1 MRRDLKLIFSTVK
14 KPGHWISYQFYHRQ
28 EPIKWCHR
36 LTVTKRAYP
45 HVKITQQWKSTFRQE
60 RANTVNPPMSPRSKS
75 VQCRLTARSGS
86 MHAYIGLLYTTFALS
101 VWHGQSWANICVV
114 RLVVR
119 LKYKDV
125 HKPHYAFRRTF
136 LSWRNFVSKGQN
148 TSSSQF
154 SKSSVSTD
162 PLVTASDCKAH
173 CQTGRPRTLFLKNSV
188 F

>member
-1 MRRDLKLIFSTVK
+1 MMSQINGHETRVRARKNHTTVEIHFYTSLPRRHSSACVTRSRVPSPCGEGTRDARLRMST
-14 KPGHWISYQFYHRQ
+14 G
-28 EPIKWCHR
+28 E
-36 LTVTKRAYP
+36 A
-45 HVKITQQWKSTFRQE
+45 TFRQE
-60 RANTVNPPMSPRSKS
+60 SANTVNPPMSPSERSKS

-136 LSWRNFVSKGQN
+136 LS
-148 TSSSQF
+148 
-154 SKSSVSTD
+154 
-162 PLVTASDCKAH
+162 
-173 CQTGRPRTLFLKNSV
+173 
-188 F
+188 